1 MDCVTRKEPT
11 LSQGSAV
18 VAEEAATDGTTN
30 VRDRSIDQKI
40 MKTTNM
46 QMPMDFLEIPEP
58 TLPRGFLELAEEARN
73 VKIESGQ
80 FCYTEDVQSQGTGLT
95 RPVFVTVME
104 YSSPGLTTGAM
115 RAAGVSTEVIPTRSS
130 AGRRKPVDRSGL
142 VGSQNKTDQPVLTG
156 SNEDQVGTV
165 PTGPV
170 GSDIIIDRIQP
181 VAEGPVGQFSTRR
194 PVGTDGM
201 FSTSDSDQP
210 TADGPVGRFIT
221 HSPVGPD
228 HCITSDSDQP
238 TADGP
243 VGRFITHSPVGPDH
257 GITSDSDQP
266 TADGPVGRF
275 ITHSPVGPDIIM
287 PACDPDRPV
296 ADGPVGQSFIVGPV
310 GPRRM
315 FSPYELNQ
323 PVTVGPVDQPFTTS
337 PVGTH
342 EGEPDCKRT
351 DQISE
356 SPVGSTEILDR
367 VKQTEGPSRT
377 DFAKSGIINEPASS
391 GDTPPSS
398 DSGVHSLGEQWENM
412 STSSIDMGSEQ
423 YNRPTPGNVSGR
435 RVSDSRVPP
444 NTEEDEDIDYPWTDC
459 LLNKGLNDNVY
470 IDIQNKD
477 GRIQYNKVTIC
488 ENESSS
494 VDSGTDG
501 VNSDIGALADFS
513 DDDEETRIE
522 QPLSC
527 RIPGCQCEGRIE
539 FMECDSMMIPWT
551 GQTGYT

>member
-1 MDCVTRKEPT
+1 M
-11 LSQGSAV
+11 GS
-18 VAEEAATDGTTN
+18 
-30 VRDRSIDQKI
+30 
-40 MKTTNM
+40 
-46 QMPMDFLEIPEP
+46 
-58 TLPRGFLELAEEARN
+58 
-73 VKIESGQ
+73 
-80 FCYTEDVQSQGTGLT
+80 
-95 RPVFVTVME
+95 
-104 YSSPGLTTGAM
+104 
-115 RAAGVSTEVIPTRSS
+115 
-130 AGRRKPVDRSGL
+130 
-142 VGSQNKTDQPVLTG
+142 
-156 SNEDQVGTV
+156 V

-170 GSDIIIDRIQP
+170 GPDIIIDRIQP
-181 VAEGPVGQFSTRR
+181 VVEGPVGQFSTRR

-210 TADGPVGRFIT
+210 TADDPVGRFIT

-257 GITSDSDQP
+257 GITSDSDQ
-266 TADGPVGRF
+266 TMADGPVGRF
-275 ITHSPVGPDIIM
+275 ITHSPVGPDRITS
-287 PACDPDRPV
+287 ACDPDRPV

-337 PVGTH
+337 SVGTH
-342 EGEPDCKRT
+342 EGEPDCKWT

-356 SPVGSTEILDR
+356 SPVDSTEILDR
-367 VKQTEGPSRT
+367 VKQTEGPRRT
-377 DFAKSGIINEPASS
+377 DFAKSGIVNEPVSS

-423 YNRPTPGNVSGR
+423 YNRPTPENVSGW
-435 RVSDSRVPP
+435 RVSDSHVPP
-444 NTEEDEDIDYPWTDC
+444 NTEEDEDIDYPWTNC
-459 LLNKGLNDNVY
+459 LLNKGLNDNVS
-470 IDIQNKD
+470 IDIQIKD
-477 GRIQYNKVTIC
+477 GRIQFKSIC
-488 ENESSS
+488 ENGSSS

-522 QPLSC
+522 QQSGC
-527 RIPGCQCEGRIE
+527 RIPGSHCERRIE
-539 FMECDSMMIPWT
+539 FMEWGSDDMTETDDSEYDDPMDRENRLDVENYNYDLSEGMTPMTYNPPLRRNRRRRYEVRKTKEADIVESVSVT
-551 GQTGYT
+551 GDRDFQADMGSPESEPMVQQGRLLMRISRTLAIILMTAEAGRGPELIRTFIVMRIRFCSTDRSRCRRRSELGRMLQVK